1 MQQHWCS
8 VLNSDPVLAR
18 VCKLLPENIK
28 DIDFEIRNAL
38 QKQGIAGVVMTPSL
52 TYRGRDEKASYWDVN
67 GMEISFTEN
76 PIVNRASSKPASS
89 WASAQDCACRAAQVL
104 VGPSFPSKSDCVV
117 KRQETGEY
125 QGLLVSKLIVDCFA
139 ELHSEPNMDFMQAEL
154 TGGSSFELKL
164 SRFKS
169 IEETPIQMQAY
180 DRGSG
185 IAGEWKDI
193 PSYVNV
199 MRLNGD

>member
-1 MQQHWCS
+1 M
-8 VLNSDPVLAR
+8 V
-18 VCKLLPENIK
+18 PENIK

-52 TYRGRDEKASYWDVN
+52 TYRGRDERASYWDVN

-76 PIVNRASSKPASS
+76 PTVNRASSKPASS

-104 VGPSFPSKSDCVV
+104 AGPSFPGKSDCVV

-125 QGLLVSKLIVDCFA
+125 RGLLVSKLLVDCLA
-139 ELHSEPNMDFMQAEL
+139 ELHSEPSMDFMQVEL
-154 TGGSSFELKL
+154 AGGSHLSYLL

-169 IEETPIQMQAY
+169 IEETPI
-180 DRGSG
+180 
-185 IAGEWKDI
+185 
-193 PSYVNV
+193 
-199 MRLNGD
+199 

>member
-1 MQQHWCS
+1 M
-8 VLNSDPVLAR
+8 V
-18 VCKLLPENIK
+18 PENIK

-76 PIVNRASSKPASS
+76 PTVNRASSKPASS

-125 QGLLVSKLIVDCFA
+125 
-139 ELHSEPNMDFMQAEL
+139 
-154 TGGSSFELKL
+154 
-164 SRFKS
+164 
-169 IEETPIQMQAY
+169 
-180 DRGSG
+180 
-185 IAGEWKDI
+185 
-193 PSYVNV
+193 
-199 MRLNGD
+199 

>member
-1 MQQHWCS
+1 M
-8 VLNSDPVLAR
+8 LAS
-18 VCKLLPENIK
+18 VCKVLPENIK

-76 PIVNRASSKPASS
+76 PTVNRASSKPASS

-104 VGPSFPSKSDCVV
+104 AGPSFPSKSDCVV

-125 QGLLVSKLIVDCFA
+125 QGLLVSKIIVDCFA
-139 ELHSEPNMDFMQAEL
+139 ELHS
-154 TGGSSFELKL
+154 
-164 SRFKS
+164 
-169 IEETPIQMQAY
+169 
-180 DRGSG
+180 
-185 IAGEWKDI
+185 
-193 PSYVNV
+193 
-199 MRLNGD
+199 